1 MVEAM
6 ILLTRLNGSAFAVN
20 PDLVERIQETPDTTV
35 VLVDGTTYIVT
46 ETIGEVID
54 AIAGY
59 RARVLAMARALQ
71 YDAPVDHAPHPAG
84 RRLGLIDGAKA
95 PRRPSDASRR
105 GRS

>member
-1 MVEAM
+1 M

-46 ETIGEVID
+46 QGISEVID

-71 YDAPVDHAPHPAG
+71 YDAPADHAPHPAG

-95 PRRPSDASRR
+95 PRRPDAPRR